1 MNADIQVLKAKV
13 SKVQLCK
20 ACIRL
25 FANHLSYR
33 INIRRSEKKNAARN
47 GVKSCLLVW
56 PMIGRRE
63 V

>member
-13 SKVQLCK
+13 SKVQLWK

-33 INIRRSEKKNAARN
+33 INIRRSEKNAARN
-47 GVKSCLLVW
+47 EVKSCLLVW